1 MQPISPDIHSAIL
14 TLTLNPNNPANTTLL
29 DENGNRI
36 YSICT
41 TFDAKD
47 VPTTTVYDEI
57 GKRVA
62 DWRWKEPRLDAQML
76 RFEGTRDGKVQ
87 ERAPASRWLR
97 KSIVPFKT

>member
-1 MQPISPDIHSAIL
+1 MQSISPGIHSAIL